1 MSAEQTMVAEPRVSA
16 PAVPTESA
24 RAGGVPSGTTVPQ
37 RSARPKAPEVRRTLT
52 TARRTDV
59 LAFFGAATAAVSVTF
74 LLFDQLA
81 PFDGLLG
88 FVVLSYLIFLG
99 IYGVLVSLDES
110 GPAVQDRIVAAVVHS
125 LAFLMLLALV
135 VVVGFTLYKGR
146 EPLSHLNF
154 YYEDARQAGPL
165 DPLSVGGIRHAMIG
179 TLQQITIALAITI
192 PLGLLC
198 AVFLS
203 EMPSRFTR
211 LVRIIVEAMTALPS
225 IVAGLFIY
233 ATVILALG
241 ELERRYGDLPLIGQK
256 SGFAAALAISVM
268 MLPIIIRAADV
279 VLRLVPGTLREA
291 AQALGASQWRTIW
304 HVILPTA
311 RSGATTAIILGTA
324 RGIGETS
331 PVLLTAGF
339 TQFTNLDPSK
349 GPQVSLPLFTFDA
362 VRRPDELM
370 IARGFGAAT
379 VLMLLVLLLFVLARL
394 LGGRAPGQLSRGQR
408 RRRAIASRRD
418 ALRFAKRERERQDRS
433 AHDAGGPPG
442 SDTQPEATTR

>member
-1 MSAEQTMVAEPRVSA
+1 MSTEQTLIAEPAPAPVPDERVSA
-16 PAVPTESA
+16 GG
-24 RAGGVPSGTTVPQ
+24 RAGSGTTVPQ
-37 RSARPKAPEVRRTLT
+37 RAERPKTPEVRRTLT
-52 TARRTDV
+52 NTRRTDV
-59 LAFFGAATAAVSVTF
+59 FALLGAATAAVSLTILIF
-74 LLFDQLA
+74 SQLA
-81 PFDGLLG
+81 PFDGPLG
-88 FVVLSYLIFLG
+88 FVVVSYLVFLG
-99 IYGVLVSLDES
+99 LYALLVSLDES
-110 GPAVQDRIVAAVVHS
+110 GPAVQDRLVAAIVHS

-135 VVVGFTLYKGR
+135 VVIGFTLFKGR

-154 YYEDARQAGPL
+154 YLEDARQAGPL
-165 DPLSVGGIRHAMIG
+165 EPLSIGGIRHAMIG

-192 PLGLLC
+192 PLGILC

-203 EMPSRFTR
+203 ELPGPFSRF
-211 LVRIIVEAMTALPS
+211 VRIIVEAMTALPS

-241 ELERRYGDLPLIGQK
+241 ELERRGRDLPLIGQK

-291 AQALGASQWRTIW
+291 SYALGASQWRTIW
-304 HVILPTA
+304 HVVLPTA
-311 RSGATTAIILGTA
+311 RSGAMTAIILGTA

-339 TQFTNLDPSK
+339 TQFTNVNPGD

-362 VRRPDELM
+362 VRRPDEVM

-379 VLMLLVLLLFVLARL
+379 VLMALVLLLFVLARL

-418 ALRFAKRERERQDRS
+418 ALRFARRERERLAAAPRP
-433 AHDAGGPPG
+433 GPDP
-442 SDTQPEATTR
+442 DIRQPEATTR